1 MKAGSIYLRAKVSA
15 LRCGERTVG
24 AWCRV
29 PQVGVRRQ
37 SFAPKEQGLRTL
49 FYNLERN
56 IGFRLI
62 GRAISR
68 EHGLTG
74 RQGAH
79 HDTAHITMASTV
91 SGSASAQKLP
101 IRKALL
107 FALLVIGVGVFM
119 YFDLG
124 RYLSL
129 DALKANRDR
138 LLIFT
143 DAHYAAAVSVF
154 IVLYCVVTGLSLP
167 GAVIMTLAGGFLFGG
182 LLGTL
187 YVNVGATSGATIA
200 FLASRYLL
208 RDWVE
213 RNFGHKLGP
222 IQEGFAKNAFS
233 YLMTLRLIPLF
244 PFFLV
249 NLVSGLTRMST
260 GTYIAATALGI
271 VPGSFVYANA
281 GRQLGSINSLKEI
294 ASPNVLLAFTLLGA
308 LALVPI
314 IYKKVR
320 RAG

>member
-1 MKAGSIYLRAKVSA
+1 MI
-15 LRCGERTVG
+15 
-24 AWCRV
+24 
-29 PQVGVRRQ
+29 P
-37 SFAPKEQGLRTL
+37 
-49 FYNLERN
+49 
-56 IGFRLI
+56 
-62 GRAISR
+62 
-68 EHGLTG
+68 LT
-74 RQGAH
+74 
-79 HDTAHITMASTV
+79 IMASIV
-91 SGSASAQKLP
+91 SGSPAAQKFP
-101 IRKALL
+101 IGKALL
-107 FALLVIGVGVFM
+107 FALLVSGVGAFV

-129 DALKANRDR
+129 EALKANRDR
-138 LLIFT
+138 LLVFT
-143 DAHYAAAVSVF
+143 DNHYAAAVSVF
-154 IVLYCVVTGLSLP
+154 IAFYCVVAGLSLP
-167 GAVIMTLAGGFLFGG
+167 GAAIMTLAGGFLFGG

-213 RNFGHKLGP
+213 RSFGDKLLP

-249 NLVSGLTRMST
+249 NLVSGLTRMSA

-294 ASPNVLLAFTLLGA
+294 ASPNVLLAFTLLGLLA
-308 LALVPI
+308 LAPL
-314 IYKKVR
+314 IYKKMR
-320 RAG
+320 RSG